1 MQPIPAQPISE
12 LVQHFAA
19 LPQEKR
25 QKAMEM
31 ARFLSGQLDGVGH
44 PQAHVRRFNA
54 DLLKEMQAVERQLER
69 PKPRNPS
76 EPVTWA
82 DTGQII
88 GTLAKPAAVFLVV
101 AGGGYVAVSFIT
113 GAATAVKSWAIA
125 NPGTIV
131 GVLCAAVAV
140 VVFSYMPSPFKS
152 RGDET
157 KTVEEFE
164 QEIFYQKTSYKK
176 TSYKKTTT

>member
-1 MQPIPAQPISE
+1 MQSIPAQSISE

-19 LPQEKR
+19 LPPEKR
-25 QKAMEM
+25 QKAIEM
-31 ARFLSGQLDGVGH
+31 ARFLSGQMDGMGH
-44 PQAHVRRFNA
+44 PERHVRRFNA
-54 DLLKEMQAVERQLER
+54 DLLKEMQAAERQLEQ
-69 PKPRNPS
+69 PTPRTPS

-82 DTGQII
+82 DTGRLI

-101 AGGGYVAVSFIT
+101 AGGGYVAVSFVL

-140 VVFSYMPSPFKS
+140 VVFAYMPSPFNS

-164 QEIFYQKTSYKK
+164 QETFYQKTSYKK
-176 TSYKKTTT
+176 TA

>member
-19 LPQEKR
+19 LPPEKR
-25 QKAMEM
+25 QKAIEM
-31 ARFLSGQLDGVGH
+31 ARFLSGQSDGMGH
-44 PQAHVRRFNA
+44 PERHVRQFNA
-54 DLLKEMQAVERQLER
+54 DLLREMQAAERQLEQ
-69 PKPRNPS
+69 PKPRTPS

-82 DTGQII
+82 DTGRLI
-88 GTLAKPAAVFLVV
+88 GTLAKAAAVVAVV

-113 GAATAVKSWAIA
+113 GAAIAVKTWAIA

-140 VVFSYMPSPFKS
+140 VVFSYVPSPFS
-152 RGDET
+152 GRGDEK
-157 KTVEEFE
+157 KTVETFE
-164 QEIFYQKTSYKK
+164 QETFYQKTSYKK
-176 TSYKKTTT
+176 TTT

>member
-1 MQPIPAQPISE
+1 MQPIPAQHISE

-19 LPQEKR
+19 LPPEKR

-31 ARFLSGQLDGVGH
+31 ARFLSGQSDGMGH
-44 PQAHVRRFNA
+44 PERHVRQFNT
-54 DLLKEMQAVERQLER
+54 DLLKEMQAAERQLER
-69 PKPRNPS
+69 PKPRTTS

-82 DTGQII
+82 KTGRLI
-88 GTLAKPAAVFLVV
+88 GTLAKPASVFLVV
-101 AGGGYVAVSFIT
+101 AGGGYVAVSFIA
-113 GAATAVKSWAIA
+113 GAAVAIETWAIA

-140 VVFSYMPSPFKS
+140 VVFAYMPSPFKS

-164 QEIFYQKTSYKK
+164 QETFYQKTSYKK
-176 TSYKKTTT
+176 TTQ